1 MSSIFLIF
9 LDTQLGSVLC
19 FVVLAIFA
27 ALAWVFVYFL
37 VPETANRTI
46 DDILIAILGEGYK
59 SKEWKGDQ
67 IPQEN
72 ITREE

>member
-1 MSSIFLIF
+1 
-9 LDTQLGSVLC
+9 
-19 FVVLAIFA
+19 VVLAIFA

-59 SKEWKGDQ
+59 SKEWKGD
-67 IPQEN
+67 
-72 ITREE
+72 

>member
-1 MSSIFLIF
+1 VSSIFLIF

>member
-46 DDILIAILGEGYK
+46 DDILVAILGEGYK